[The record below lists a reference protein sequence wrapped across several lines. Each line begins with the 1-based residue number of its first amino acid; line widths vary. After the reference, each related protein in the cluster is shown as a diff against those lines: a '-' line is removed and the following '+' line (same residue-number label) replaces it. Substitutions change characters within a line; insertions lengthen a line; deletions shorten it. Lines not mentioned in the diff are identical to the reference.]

1 MREIVFRGKRCDN
14 GEWVYGYYV
23 ESHHSWK
30 GHKPHKS
37 WIVGSPITNGGWFN
51 LLQRYAVKDD
61 TVGQYTGLTDKN
73 GNKIFEGD
81 ILQTR
86 AKFKGVVTWNKKGYF
101 YINDDEELKEKDC
114 EILGVMLECVNRFEV
129 IGEFEIIGNIIDT
142 PELLKG

>member
-1 MREIVFRGKRCDN
+1 MREIIFRGKRCDN

-81 ILQTR
+81 IVREVVGYKRIGYVGWLQQECG
-86 AKFKGVVTWNKKGYF
+86 FVTVWNKSDFRLGHRNRGGGYE
-101 YINDDEELKEKDC
+101 NDPS
-114 EILGVMLECVNRFEV
+114 LEV
-129 IGEFEIIGNIIDT
+129 IGNIIDT